1 METISKSN
9 DLLARLRSVTLEDE
23 LQLSDLWPKE
33 KSQLAMT
40 DEPSFQSDRLSDFM
54 SSLNNS
60 GTSSSSGSTFKY
72 ESKPRTCSETK
83 SEFTVSEDQPV
94 EKSPISSIFAR
105 DSVENQENPFAKMSR
120 KGSSL
125 TLGLSKKLGGW
136 LTNTC
141 GFGIFGILCGGSLT
155 AWSVLAKSGS
165 HAMTSLGLS
174 LTISGLLMLVFVLIC
189 QTALHT
195 SGQT

>member
-40 DEPSFQSDRLSDFM
+40 EEPSFQSDRLSDFM
-54 SSLNNS
+54 SSWNNS
-60 GTSSSSGSTFKY
+60 GTSASCGSSFKN

-83 SEFTVSEDQPV
+83 SEYTAPVEQTV
-94 EKSPISSIFAR
+94 EKSPVSSIFALN
-105 DSVENQENPFAKMSR
+105 SVENQENPFAKMSR
-120 KGSSL
+120 KGSGLTWSL
-125 TLGLSKKLGGW
+125 PKLGGW
-136 LTNTC
+136 LMNTC
-141 GFGIFGILCGGSLT
+141 CFGILGVLCGGSLT
-155 AWSVLAKSGS
+155 AWSILAKSGS
-165 HAMTSLGLS
+165 HAMTSFGLS
-174 LTISGLLMLVFVLIC
+174 LTISGLLMLVFVVIC